1 MRNRRRYKILR
12 QNIEKES
19 QEDWNKKVGGGGGGG
34 GGKKKN
40 ENRRNREEKRERG
53 RIKEGIKY

>member
-19 QEDWNKKVGGGGGGG
+19 QEDWNKKGGGGG

-40 ENRRNREEKRERG
+40 ENRRNREEKRGRG